1 MNDYND
7 FRLIDEDKLNKLAC
21 EYNNKLNEVKI
32 YNFEENFEEK
42 FKNLQNCLSGCLHY
56 VNNMILSSK
65 NKEILNELSLIK
77 DNLLRFEENLNVL
90 YEKDGSKDEDN
101 FDKSF
106 SNNKQGFF
114 DCLFGFL
121 ENLFDFEN
129 FEVNGKIKASLNSM
143 IKEVI
148 EILKKINNLDVNVL
162 KIFSLFFRKK

>member
-1 MNDYND
+1 MNNYDD
-7 FRLIDEDKLNKLAC
+7 FRLIDEDKLNKLVC

-42 FKNLQNCLSGCLHY
+42 FESLQNCLSGCLHY
-56 VNNMILSSK
+56 INNMILSSK
-65 NKEILNELSLIK
+65 NKEILNELSLAK
-77 DNLLRFEENLNVL
+77 ENLLRFEENLNVL
-90 YEKDGSKDEDN
+90 YEKDGVKDVDN
-101 FDKSF
+101 FNKSF

-114 DCLFGFL
+114 DCLFDFL

-148 EILKKINNLDVNVL
+148 EILKKINNLDIDSL
-162 KIFSLFFRKK
+162 KILSLFFRRK